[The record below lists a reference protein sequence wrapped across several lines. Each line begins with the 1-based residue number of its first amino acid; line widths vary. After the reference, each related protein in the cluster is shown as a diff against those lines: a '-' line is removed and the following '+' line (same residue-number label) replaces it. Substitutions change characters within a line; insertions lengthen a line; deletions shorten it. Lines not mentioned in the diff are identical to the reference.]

1 MTVMLGRHYPVVE
14 VCITHASH
22 QFGGAFCHLTLQED
36 GAVATDPDSETESN
50 ALVRRQRELASLYAT
65 AKSLTALGELD
76 DVLQSIVHHAH
87 DLIGTDFTYL
97 SLVSD
102 GRLSAKASEGTISAS
117 FLTAGIPADVGLG
130 GKVLATR
137 SPQWVRNYAASTL
150 IRHDPDFDRLAV
162 TEALV
167 ALLGVP
173 LVIRGEV
180 VGALFAA
187 NRSERSFQPGEIALL
202 SAFADHAAVALDNA
216 RLYEESRTAL
226 QELQIAYRKIEEHMA
241 VMERA
246 QAIHEALTGAVLQ
259 GATPDDVAQLLA
271 DQLGGS
277 VTLLDRAGA
286 VLVRRDSASSPGRSP
301 SEIGLADA
309 VQNARRSGRCTT
321 SADPSGVVRSVASIQ
336 AGDSYLGALVWNREA
351 VAGHGVANRG
361 VPDDMDLRTLERA
374 THILGLLILK
384 ERAGAEASER
394 LSGELLT
401 ELMVGSPGIS
411 LAQRARTRARN
422 IDADRLDLV
431 LVADSPA
438 LSSTDLSRHLHEIA
452 RDCSGL
458 AGEHL
463 GRATMILHS
472 TDDDQTVKKVHRRL
486 RRTLGGP
493 VVVVG
498 ERAVNHDWSRAFSLA
513 SRCGAVMRAI
523 GHTDL
528 GATTGRYALYAMIFD
543 TERVRELDRFVS
555 GSIGPLLDYDQRRGT
570 DLVETLGA
578 YYLHRANVAATA
590 RALHVHVNTLLK
602 RLDRASSVLGLD
614 WRQENDLELQLGLRL
629 HQLRAIATAP
639 S

>member
-1 MTVMLGRHYPVVE
+1 MANDPGGE
-14 VCITHASH
+14 AESHA
-22 QFGGAFCHLTLQED
+22 LR
-36 GAVATDPDSETESN
+36 
-50 ALVRRQRELASLYAT
+50 RRQRELASLYAT

-102 GRLSAKASEGTISAS
+102 GRLSARASEGTISAS
-117 FLTAGIPADVGLG
+117 FLTAGIPATVGLG
-130 GKVLATR
+130 GKILATR
-137 SPQWVRNYAASTL
+137 SPQWVRDYTASTA
-150 IRHDPDFDRLAV
+150 IDHDPNFDRLAA

-173 LVIRGEV
+173 LMIRGEV

-187 NRSERSFQPGEIALL
+187 NRSERSFHAGEIALL

-216 RLYEESRTAL
+216 RLYEASRTAL
-226 QELQIAYRKIEEHMA
+226 RDLRIAYRKIEEHVA
-241 VMERA
+241 VVERA
-246 QAIHEALTGAVLQ
+246 QAIHEALTEVVLQ
-259 GATPDDVAQLLA
+259 GGTPDDVTQLLA

-277 VTLLDRAGA
+277 VTLLDTTDAA
-286 VLVRRDSASSPGRSP
+286 LVRRDSASSTFRTPPEFELG
-301 SEIGLADA
+301 DA
-309 VQNARRSGRCTT
+309 VRNAHRTGRCTT
-321 SADPSGVVRSVASIQ
+321 SVDAAGVTHSVAPIQ
-336 AGDSYLGALVWNREA
+336 AGDSYLGALAWSRQA
-351 VAGHGVANRG
+351 AADHGVS
-361 VPDDMDLRTLERA
+361 DDMDLRTLERA

-384 ERAGAEASER
+384 ERAVAEASER

-411 LAQRARTRARN
+411 PAQRARTRARN

-431 LVADSPA
+431 LVADSSTLSPTA
-438 LSSTDLSRHLHEIA
+438 LARHLHDIA

-463 GRATMILHS
+463 GRATMIVPS
-472 TDDDQTVKKVHRRL
+472 VDDDQTVEEVHRRL
-486 RRTLGGP
+486 RRALGGA
-493 VVVVG
+493 VAVVG

-523 GHTDL
+523 GHTDV

-543 TERVRELDRFVS
+543 TERVRELDRFIDD
-555 GSIGPLLDYDQRRGT
+555 SIGALIDYDQRRGT
-570 DLVETLGA
+570 DLVETLSA
-578 YYLHRANVAATA
+578 YYVHRANVAATA

-602 RLDRASSVLGLD
+602 RLDRASDVLGFD
-614 WRQENDLELQLGLRL
+614 WRHESDLELQLGLRL
-629 HQLRAIATAP
+629 YQLRTIAP
-639 S
+639 

>member
-1 MTVMLGRHYPVVE
+1 V
-14 VCITHASH
+14 ASDS
-22 QFGGAFCHLTLQED
+22 GGEA
-36 GAVATDPDSETESN
+36 ESS
-50 ALVRRQRELASLYAT
+50 ALMRRQRELASLYAT

-97 SLVSD
+97 SLVTAD
-102 GRLSAKASEGTISAS
+102 GRLSARASNGTISAS
-117 FLTAGIPADVGLG
+117 FLTACIPADVGLG
-130 GKVLATR
+130 GKVLASR
-137 SPQWVRNYAASTL
+137 SPHWVRNYAASTV
-150 IRHDPDFDRLAV
+150 IDHDPNFDRLVA

-173 LVIRGEV
+173 LVIRGDV

-187 NRSERSFQPGEIALL
+187 DRSERSFQASEIALL

-216 RLYEESRTAL
+216 RLYEASRTAL
-226 QELQIAYRKIEEHMA
+226 QELRIAYRKIEEHMA

-246 QAIHEALTGAVLQ
+246 QAIHEALTGVVLK
-259 GATPDDVAQLLA
+259 GGTPGDVAQLLA

-277 VTLLDRAGA
+277 VTLLDRTCAA
-286 VLVRRDSASSPGRSP
+286 LVRRDSASSPCQAP
-301 SEIGLADA
+301 SEIDLADA
-309 VQNARRSGRCTT
+309 VKDAHHSGRCTT
-321 SADPSGVVRSVASIQ
+321 SVDSAGVAHSVASIQ
-336 AGDSYLGALVWNREA
+336 AGDSHLGALAWSRQA
-351 VAGHGVANRG
+351 AAGQG
-361 VPDDMDLRTLERA
+361 DLRTLERA

-384 ERAGAEASER
+384 ERAVAEASER

-411 LAQRARTRARN
+411 PAQRARTQARN

-431 LVADSPA
+431 LVADSPT

-472 TDDDQTVKKVHRRL
+472 ADDDQTVEEVHHRL
-486 RRTLGGP
+486 RRTLSGP
-493 VVVVG
+493 VIVVG

-528 GATTGRYALYAMIFD
+528 GATTGQYALYAMIFD
-543 TERVRELDRFVS
+543 TERVRELERFIS

-570 DLVETLGA
+570 DLVETLSA
-578 YYLHRANVAATA
+578 YYVHRTNVAATA

-602 RLDRASSVLGLD
+602 RLDRAGNVLGLD
-614 WRQENDLELQLGLRL
+614 WRHENDLELQLGLRL
-629 HQLRAIATAP
+629 HQLRAT
-639 S
+639 

>member
-1 MTVMLGRHYPVVE
+1 MVSDP
-14 VCITHASH
+14 
-22 QFGGAFCHLTLQED
+22 GGEA
-36 GAVATDPDSETESN
+36 ESYS
-50 ALVRRQRELASLYAT
+50 LLRRQRELASLYAT

-76 DVLQSIVHHAH
+76 EVLQSIVHHAH
-87 DLIGTDFTYL
+87 DLIGTDFIYL
-97 SLVSD
+97 SLVGAD
-102 GRLSAKASEGTISAS
+102 GRLSAKASEGTISPS
-117 FLTAGIPADVGLG
+117 FLAAGIPAGVGLG
-130 GKVLATR
+130 GKVLASR
-137 SPQWVRNYAASTL
+137 RPHWVRNYINSTL
-150 IRHDPDFDRLAV
+150 IEHDPNFDRLAA

-173 LVIRGEV
+173 LVIRGEA

-187 NRSERSFQPGEIALL
+187 DRSERSFQADEIALL

-216 RLYEESRTAL
+216 RLYEASRNAL
-226 QELQIAYRKIEEHMA
+226 HELQIAYGKIEEHVA

-246 QAIHEALTGAVLQ
+246 QAIHEALTGVVL
-259 GATPDDVAQLLA
+259 GGGTPGDVAQLLA

-277 VTLLDRAGA
+277 VALFDRAGA
-286 VLVRRDSASSPGRSP
+286 ALVRRDSTSSPCRTP
-301 SEIGLADA
+301 SEIDLAD
-309 VQNARRSGRCTT
+309 VVKNAHGSGRCTT
-321 SADPSGVVRSVASIQ
+321 WVDPDGVARSVASIQ
-336 AGDSYLGALVWNREA
+336 AGDSYLGALAWTREGA
-351 VAGHGVANRG
+351 ADRG

-384 ERAGAEASER
+384 ERAVAEASER

-411 LAQRARTRARN
+411 PAQRARTRARN

-431 LVADSPA
+431 LVADSPTM
-438 LSSTDLSRHLHEIA
+438 SSTDLSRHLHDIA
-452 RDCSGL
+452 RDRSGL

-463 GRATMILHS
+463 GRATTILHS
-472 TDDDQTVKKVHRRL
+472 VDDDRTVEEVHCRL

-513 SRCGAVMRAI
+513 SRCSAVMRAI

-543 TERVRELDRFVS
+543 TERVRELEGFIAD
-555 GSIGPLLDYDQRRGT
+555 SIGPLLDHDQRRGT
-570 DLVETLGA
+570 NLVDTLSA
-578 YYLHRANVAATA
+578 YYGHRANVAATA

-602 RLDRASSVLGLD
+602 RLDRASNILGFN
-614 WRQENDLELQLGLRL
+614 WRHENGLELQLGLQL
-629 HQLRAIATAP
+629 HQLRQDTAHA
-639 S
+639 

>member
-1 MTVMLGRHYPVVE
+1 M
-14 VCITHASH
+14 ASSLC
-22 QFGGAFCHLTLQED
+22 GE
-36 GAVATDPDSETESN
+36 SESCS
-50 ALVRRQRELASLYAT
+50 LMRRQRELSSLYAT

-76 DVLQSIVHHAH
+76 EVLQSIVHNAH

-97 SLVSD
+97 SLVGPD
-102 GRLSAKASEGTISAS
+102 GRLSARASEGTISAS
-117 FLTAGIPADVGLG
+117 FLAASIPADVGLG

-137 SPQWVRNYAASTL
+137 SPHWVRNYVATTV
-150 IRHDPDFDRLAV
+150 IDHDPSFDRVAT

-173 LVIRGEV
+173 LVIRGEA

-187 NRSERSFQPGEIALL
+187 DRSERSFQADEIALL

-216 RLYEESRTAL
+216 RLYEASRTAL
-226 QELQIAYRKIEEHMA
+226 QELRIAYRKIEEHMA

-246 QAIHEALTGAVLQ
+246 QAIHEALTGVVLEG
-259 GATPDDVAQLLA
+259 GAPGDVAQLLA

-277 VTLLDRAGA
+277 VTLLDRTGA
-286 VLVRRDSASSPGRSP
+286 APVRRDSASACQTP
-301 SEIGLADA
+301 SEIDLADA
-309 VQNARRSGRCTT
+309 VRNAHRSGRCTT
-321 SADPSGVVRSVASIQ
+321 SVDTAGVAHSVASIQ
-336 AGDSYLGALVWNREA
+336 AGDSYLGALAWSREA
-351 VAGHGVANRG
+351 ATDRG
-361 VPDDMDLRTLERA
+361 APDDMDLRTLERA

-384 ERAGAEASER
+384 ERAVAEASER

-401 ELMVGSPGIS
+401 ELMVGGPGIS
-411 LAQRARTRARN
+411 PAQRARTRARN
-422 IDADRLDLV
+422 IDADHLDLV

-438 LSSTDLSRHLHEIA
+438 YSSTDLSRHLHDIA

-472 TDDDQTVKKVHRRL
+472 LDDDKTVEEVHHRL
-486 RRTLGGP
+486 RRTLGDP

-498 ERAVNHDWSRAFSLA
+498 ERVVNHDWARAFSLA

-528 GATTGRYALYAMIFD
+528 GAMTGRYALYAMIFD
-543 TERVRELDRFVS
+543 TERVRELDRFIAD
-555 GSIGPLLDYDQRRGT
+555 SIGPLLDYDQRRGT
-570 DLVETLGA
+570 DLVDTLST
-578 YYLHRANVAATA
+578 YYGHRANAAATA

-602 RLDRASSVLGLD
+602 RLDRASNILG
-614 WRQENDLELQLGLRL
+614 RGGRHENDLELQLGLRL
-629 HQLRAIATAP
+629 HRLRAIATAP
-639 S
+639 A